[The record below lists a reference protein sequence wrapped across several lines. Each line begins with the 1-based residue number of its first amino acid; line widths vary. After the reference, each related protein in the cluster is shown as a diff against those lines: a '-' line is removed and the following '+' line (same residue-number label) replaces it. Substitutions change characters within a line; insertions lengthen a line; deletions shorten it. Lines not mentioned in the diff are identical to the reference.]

1 MPRAAQHLPDANNL
15 INDESVTLE
24 VFQCSGCG
32 LVQLGNK
39 PVDYYREVIR
49 AAGISDEMKQFR
61 SKQFRNF
68 IEKFSS
74 YY

>member
-1 MPRAAQHLPDANNL
+1 MKKKECNDVLNSVSNCRVCEDNFFSSPLLTYENMPRAAQHLPDANNL

-39 PVDYYREVIR
+39 PVD
-49 AAGISDEMKQFR
+49 
-61 SKQFRNF
+61 
-68 IEKFSS
+68 
-74 YY
+74 